1 MEISTIAK
9 LLTLQFIVKVKI
21 GPVQVIC
28 FAIGVE
34 RSSIT
39 ALKRVFV
46 GTIRSHP
53 SLTIV
58 VQHLV

>member
-28 FAIGVE
+28 FAIGRE

-39 ALKRVFV
+39 ALERVFV
-46 GTIRSHP
+46 KAIRGHP

-58 VQHLV
+58 VEHLV